1 MEKERIQN
9 LYHELKTMR
18 LSGMADV
25 LIDFYE
31 NPNHELIAADA
42 EPLS

>member
-1 MEKERIQN
+1 MEKELLQN

-18 LSGMADV
+18 LSGMVDV

-31 NPNHELIAADA
+31 NPNHELIAA
-42 EPLS
+42 LKS